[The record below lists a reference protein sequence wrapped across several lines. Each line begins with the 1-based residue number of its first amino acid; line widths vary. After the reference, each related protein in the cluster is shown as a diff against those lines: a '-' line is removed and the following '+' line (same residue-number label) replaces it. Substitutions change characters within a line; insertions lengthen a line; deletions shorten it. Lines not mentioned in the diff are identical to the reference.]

1 MFSTIEGRLHPVTH
15 RTSLPSWSRRS
26 VHAGFTLVE
35 VSLALGIGT
44 VAIGAIVVVTI
55 FAARTFQASTNYAD
69 LDQKSRL
76 AVDILTRDVRQ
87 ASSLTSYATNQLVF
101 TDLNGLT
108 FSYTWDPRAGTFT
121 RVYNGQSSVLLTGCT
136 YLSFHI
142 SQRTPS
148 NNFTFWPAST
158 VSNAKLI
165 DMSWTCSRQIL
176 GQSLNTES
184 IQTAKITI
192 RN

>member
-1 MFSTIEGRLHPVTH
+1 MHMSFLQG
-15 RTSLPSWSRRS
+15 RS
-26 VHAGFTLVE
+26 VPRAQAAFSLVE
-35 VSLALGIGT
+35 VSLALGIAT
-44 VAIGAIVVVTI
+44 VAVGAVMTLAVY
-55 FAARTFQASTNYAD
+55 AARTFQATTNYAD

-87 ASSLTSYATNQLVF
+87 ARALTSFATNQLVF

-108 FSYTWDPRAGTFT
+108 FSYTWDPQAGTFT
-121 RVYNGQSSVLLTGCT
+121 RVYNGQSSVLLTGCS
-136 YLSFHI
+136 YLTFHI

-176 GQSLNTES
+176 GQNLNSES